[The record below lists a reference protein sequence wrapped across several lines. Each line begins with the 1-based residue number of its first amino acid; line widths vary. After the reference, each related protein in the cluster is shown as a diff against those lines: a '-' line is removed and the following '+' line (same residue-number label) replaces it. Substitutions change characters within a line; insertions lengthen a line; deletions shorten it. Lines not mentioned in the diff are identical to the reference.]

1 MYARWWYRREKEQ
14 NMSKKSRFFLKPLKC
29 TQEVL
34 KQNLCVYPILLPGWL
49 SLRNWECRV
58 KTTLAFEQ
66 WLSKGVNL
74 QQI

>member
-34 KQNLCVYPILLPGWL
+34 KQNLCVHPILLPG
-49 SLRNWECRV
+49 
-58 KTTLAFEQ
+58 
-66 WLSKGVNL
+66 
-74 QQI
+74 